1 MDDVEVRDR
10 LAFQHARVATP
21 MDSFKM
27 KRQVEADRGRDFEL
41 RVGTEADLDLLC
53 DIDLDAG
60 ALFVRAGL
68 DLDLPAGHEFFV
80 YERSRWL
87 DSLVSGRTLVAM
99 ETDGSAIGFAA
110 TGVRDEEAYLD
121 QLSVRTQFMRRGVGT
136 ALLVAAECM
145 AQRARQGTLWL
156 TTYAHLGWNR
166 PFYGRAGF
174 VVVPEAECGP
184 EILAEVAYER
194 RWLPCPDQ
202 RVIMRKQLL

>member
-1 MDDVEVRDR
+1 
-10 LAFQHARVATP
+10 
-21 MDSFKM
+21 MDSFRM
-27 KRQVEADRGRDFEL
+27 KLQMDSGRGRNFEF

-60 ALFVRAGL
+60 MLFVRAGL

-80 YERSRWL
+80 YERSRWRQ
-87 DSLVSGRTLVAM
+87 SLASGRTLVAM

-110 TGVRDEEAYLD
+110 TGIRDEQAYLD
-121 QLSVRTQFMRRGVGT
+121 QLSVRTQFMRRGIGS
-136 ALLVAAECM
+136 ALLRAAERM
-145 AQRARQGTLWL
+145 AERARQTTLWL
-156 TTYAHLGWNR
+156 TTYAHLDWNR

-194 RWLPCPDQ
+194 RWLPCPGQ
-202 RVIMRKQLL
+202 RVIMRKQLP